1 MRIFRSDLIN
11 TLPRALSQT
20 LNEYS
25 YHSQMC
31 EVLTYNSS
39 LNHSSSSSIITS
51 SISVIT
57 VSLNKMDNK
66 TDKIGA

>member
-20 LNEYS
+20 LNE

>member
-1 MRIFRSDLIN
+1 
-11 TLPRALSQT
+11 
-20 LNEYS
+20 
-25 YHSQMC
+25 MC